1 MVMACCWTE
10 VLTGLYLDQEMINE
24 RYNET
29 NWFIPRWKKKYPQS
43 LSSFNGYATKMPKF
57 LCSCFLLTIPL
68 TTDWLLFCFV
78 FCSSDMVNTLTSQKS
93 IFPCFMYV
101 NYSSDVTS
109 IAAVAM
115 RIVLI
120 LQQSWFKVISY
131 IFTEE
136 KSGLQVLII
145 LVKIVCDTL
154 PRNAVNLHQRL
165 IFLLIIF

>member
-1 MVMACCWTE
+1 
-10 VLTGLYLDQEMINE
+10 
-24 RYNET
+24 
-29 NWFIPRWKKKYPQS
+29 
-43 LSSFNGYATKMPKF
+43 
-57 LCSCFLLTIPL
+57 
-68 TTDWLLFCFV
+68 
-78 FCSSDMVNTLTSQKS
+78 
-93 IFPCFMYV
+93 MYV
-101 NYSSDVTS
+101 SYSSVVTS

-120 LQQSWFKVISY
+120 LQQSWFKVISYY

-165 IFLLIIF
+165 IFLVIIF